1 MNRFDRTDFRIL
13 AELQKNARLSNK
25 ELAARVGLA
34 PSSCLERVRRLI
46 EKGVVQSF
54 HAAVDPRALGIE
66 IQAMVSVRL
75 QQHSRDMVTAFQQ
88 HVLRL
93 PEVVA
98 AYHVSGEDDFLIHLA
113 VRDSD
118 HLREIILDAFTALP
132 EVAHVET
139 TLIFDHVRAA
149 ALPNYR
155 AEAEDEST
163 G

>member
-1 MNRFDRTDFRIL
+1 MDRLDRTDFRIL

-34 PSSCLERVRRLI
+34 PSSCLERVRRLQAA
-46 EKGVVQSF
+46 GVLRSF

-75 QQHSRDMVTAFQQ
+75 QQHSREMVTAFQK
-88 HVLRL
+88 HVLGL

-98 AYHVSGEDDFLIHLA
+98 AYHVSGENDYLIHLA
-113 VRDSD
+113 VRDTE
-118 HLREIILDAFTALP
+118 HLRETILDAFTALP

-139 TLIFDHVRAA
+139 TLIFDHARAA
-149 ALPNYR
+149 VLPNYR
-155 AEAEDEST
+155 EGAGSES
-163 G
+163 